1 MAIQINGTTVISDT
15 RRLTNIASLDSTTT
29 STISSAVGSGGGG
42 GSGGG
47 FTSYDTSSS
56 SSAVSSF
63 TLDLDTGKSLH
74 YIEAEF
80 ASSTESSNYTARA
93 QLLTSASGLMNV
105 HYRVFSNSTTAS
117 YANSNSGIIDLNYW
131 SWGNLNSTTYSTG
144 ERCLVSMWVRSD
156 VVSTTPFQTPYVWGQ
171 TLSHD
176 VNGNPNISHFAARV
190 RGTSEI
196 GKVTFLAFSGNLAFH
211 RGESYSVE

>member
-15 RRLTNIASLDSTTT
+15 RRLSNISSLDSTTT
-29 STISSAVGSGGGG
+29 STISSAVGGGGG
-42 GSGGG
+42 GGGG

-80 ASSTESSNYTARA
+80 AASTETSNWSA
-93 QLLTSASGLMNV
+93 QAQFLTSASGLMNV
-105 HYRVFSNSTTAS
+105 HYRTFANSSTGS
-117 YANSNSGIIDLNYW
+117 YASVNSAYCDLTYW
-131 SWGNLNSTTYSTG
+131 QWGNLNSTTFSTG

-156 VVSTTPFQTPYVWGQ
+156 VVSSTPFQSPYVWGQ

-176 VNGNPNISHFAARV
+176 NSGNPNITHFAARV
-190 RGTSEI
+190 RNTSEI
-196 GKVTFLAFSGNLAFH
+196 GKVTFKAFNGNLAFH

>member
-1 MAIQINGTTVISDT
+1 MAIQIAGTNVINNS
-15 RRLTNIASLDSTTT
+15 RQLQNIASLDSTTT
-29 STISSAVGSGGGG
+29 STISSAVGGGG
-42 GSGGG
+42 GGG

-63 TLDLDTGKSLH
+63 TLDLDTAKSLH

-80 ASSTESSNYTARA
+80 APSTESSNWTAQA
-93 QLLTSASGLMNV
+93 QFLTSASVLMYV
-105 HYRVFSNSTTAS
+105 HYRVFANSSTGSFSSTNASYCDLTYWQWGNANSTTF
-117 YANSNSGIIDLNYW
+117 
-131 SWGNLNSTTYSTG
+131 STG

-156 VVSTTPFQTPYVWGQ
+156 VSSSTPFKSPYVWGQ

-176 VNGNPNISHFAARV
+176 NTGNPNISHFAARV
-190 RGTSEI
+190 RSTSEI
-196 GKVTFLAFSGNLAFH
+196 GKVYFKAFNGNLAFH